1 MKIKQKIITLIFS
14 LILIPSINASEVKI
28 IFKVNNEIIT
38 NIDIENEIKYLKVL
52 NSNVSKLK
60 YIELKELSKNS
71 LIRHIIKKKEVSK
84 YFDIKNNLKL
94 GENLIKNKY
103 KADGYKNKSDY
114 LIFLKSQNLEYEIFK
129 EKLVTENLWNSLIF
143 QKFKNKVKIDEMK

>member
-71 LIRHIIKKKEVSK
+71 LIRHIIKKEVSK

-114 LIFLKSQNLEYEIFK
+114 LILNFKYLQQKLMKSLK
-129 EKLVTENLWNSLIF
+129 
-143 QKFKNKVKIDEMK
+143 KN